1 MMHKATWAPWIVGNI
16 QSETTVIKQ
25 KNMYMKNWEAIGSDE
40 TFNWACTR
48 NSPGSGTLQW
58 EGLQPFSENKR
69 NNCPL
74 GMKHGQHGYGNP
86 GGPFGKLIFK
96 WRIVHNCKLVAVD
109 CRTEGLFRWQSSCN
123 PSTMSPYWL
132 VVQLPMYIATSP
144 GLLLLKSSGKPR
156 PSYSNTT
163 KKIEKSLIT
172 FFAGFYFYLP
182 ILLLYL
188 FLGLSQHS
196 KVHPRGSRGTC
207 KRDRPDS
214 STEES
219 MAFRISADRGRDFRV
234 QTKPDNPSCKFL
246 RNLGGK

>member
-1 MMHKATWAPWIVGNI
+1 M
-16 QSETTVIKQ
+16 QS
-25 KNMYMKNWEAIGSDE
+25 
-40 TFNWACTR
+40 FNY
-48 NSPGSGTLQW
+48 G
-58 EGLQPFSENKR
+58 
-69 NNCPL
+69 PL
-74 GMKHGQHGYGNP
+74 
-86 GGPFGKLIFK
+86 L
-96 WRIVHNCKLVAVD
+96 
-109 CRTEGLFRWQSSCN
+109 
-123 PSTMSPYWL
+123 
-132 VVQLPMYIATSP
+132 YIASSP

-172 FFAGFYFYLP
+172 VFAGFYYHYLL

-234 QTKPDNPSCKFL
+234 QTKPGNPSCTFCAKPGWKVDFF
-246 RNLGGK
+246 GYIK